1 MYAGCIQHVHKRIA
15 KEVHCLV
22 NIIAMTIY
30 EFIDPIEFVNR
41 QFSLKKEQNP
51 QFSLRSYAKVLG
63 YANPSLLS
71 SVLKGER
78 KLGPELAEKIA
89 NQLFLTPAEQKYF
102 QLLILVKYAKNPREK
117 LMYTDLL
124 EQTKPEVV
132 TSQFSVSI
140 DSFRFIEDWYHL
152 AILEMIELKDFR
164 YDLGLMT
171 RKLGRGLSRELIE
184 AAVLRLIR
192 LGLVEESKTKRYLKR
207 KEGSFIL
214 DKNIPSDAIKKHHDQ
229 FIQFARMAIFDQPI
243 EERDIRSTTIT
254 LKKKNYK
261 KAQDILKKAHSELLG
276 LSCKSDGDDVY
287 QLSTQ
292 LFKLTIDTSENASG
306 KMVQ

>member
-1 MYAGCIQHVHKRIA
+1 MK
-15 KEVHCLV
+15 
-22 NIIAMTIY
+22 IY

-41 QFSLKKEQNP
+41 QFSLKKELNKS
-51 QFSLRSYAKVLG
+51 FSLRSYAKLLG
-63 YANPSLLS
+63 YENPSLLS

-78 KLGPELAEKIA
+78 KLSLELADKIA
-89 NQLFLTPAEQKYF
+89 AQLNLTPVEHKYF
-102 QLLILVKYAKNPREK
+102 QLLIHIKYAKNQSEK
-117 LMYTDLL
+117 NMYL
-124 EQTKPEVV
+124 EMLENTKPEVV

-171 RKLGRGLSRELIE
+171 KRLGRGLNRELIE
-184 AAVLRLIR
+184 AAVNRLIR

-229 FIQFARMAIFDQPI
+229 FIQFARTAIFDQPI

-261 KAQDILKKAHSELLG
+261 KAQDILKKAHSDLLE
-276 LSCKSDGDDVY
+276 LSCSGDGDDVY
-287 QLSTQ
+287 QLTTQ
-292 LFKLTIDTSENASG
+292 LFKLTIETNENS
-306 KMVQ
+306 